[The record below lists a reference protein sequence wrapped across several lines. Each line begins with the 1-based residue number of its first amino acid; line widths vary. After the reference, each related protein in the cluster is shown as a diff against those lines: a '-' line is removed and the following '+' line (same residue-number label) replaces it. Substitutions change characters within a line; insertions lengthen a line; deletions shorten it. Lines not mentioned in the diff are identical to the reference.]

1 MQVINQ
7 QHKQNYF
14 DMTSHHQQLHN
25 QRQEIK
31 RLRLLILEI
40 QAEYNNQIKA
50 LKREII
56 NPRVD
61 FNDNPNSWKEVLRAV
76 CTTTELTPDE
86 ILCPSR
92 KRASLYARHMFN
104 FVCRKRLGM
113 AWAEIG
119 RIIHRDHSKAINSV
133 KEFTNILYTD
143 KEVQRQYAKVCV
155 LLNEVFEV

>member
-1 MQVINQ
+1 
-7 QHKQNYF
+7 
-14 DMTSHHQQLHN
+14 MTSHYQQLHN

-40 QAEYNNQIKA
+40 QAEYNTQIKA

-61 FNDNPNSWKEVLRAV
+61 FNDEPNSWREVLRAV

-104 FVCRKRLGM
+104 FICRKRLGM

-119 RIIHRDHSKAINSV
+119 RIIHRDHSTAINSV

-155 LLNEVFEV
+155 LLNEALEV

>member
-1 MQVINQ
+1 
-7 QHKQNYF
+7 
-14 DMTSHHQQLHN
+14 MTSHYQQLHN

-56 NPRVD
+56 NPRID
-61 FNDNPNSWKEVLRAV
+61 FNDEPNSWREVLRAV

-104 FVCRKRLGM
+104 FICRKRLGM

-119 RIIHRDHSKAINSV
+119 RIIHRDHSTAINSV

>member
-1 MQVINQ
+1 
-7 QHKQNYF
+7 
-14 DMTSHHQQLHN
+14 MTSHYQQLHN

-40 QAEYNNQIKA
+40 QSEYNNQIKA

-61 FNDNPNSWKEVLRAV
+61 FNDNPNIWKEVLRAV

-104 FVCRKRLGM
+104 FICRKRLGM

-119 RIIHRDHSKAINSV
+119 RIIHRDHSTAINSV

>member
-1 MQVINQ
+1 
-7 QHKQNYF
+7 
-14 DMTSHHQQLHN
+14 MTSHYQQLHN

-40 QAEYNNQIKA
+40 QAEYNTQIKA

-61 FNDNPNSWKEVLRAV
+61 FNDEPNSWREVLRAV

-104 FVCRKRLGM
+104 FICRKRLGM

-119 RIIHRDHSKAINSV
+119 RIIHRDHSTAINSV
-133 KEFTNILYTD
+133 KEFTNILYTE

-155 LLNEVFEV
+155 LLNEAFEV

>member
-1 MQVINQ
+1 
-7 QHKQNYF
+7 
-14 DMTSHHQQLHN
+14 MTSHHQQLHN

-31 RLRLLILEI
+31 RLRLLLVQI
-40 QAEYNNQIKA
+40 QGEALTKIQS

-61 FNDNPNSWKEVLRAV
+61 FNDAPSHWKEVLRAV
-76 CTTTELTPDE
+76 CTVSELTPDE

-92 KRASLYARHMFN
+92 KRSKLFARHMFN
-104 FVCRKRLGM
+104 FICRKRLGM
-113 AWAEIG
+113 GLTEIG
-119 RIIHRDHSKAINSV
+119 RISHRDHSTVINSV

-155 LLNEVFEV
+155 LLNEALEG

>member
-1 MQVINQ
+1 
-7 QHKQNYF
+7 
-14 DMTSHHQQLHN
+14 MTSHYQQLHN

-40 QAEYNNQIKA
+40 QSEYNNQIKA

-113 AWAEIG
+113 PWAEIG
-119 RIIHRDHSKAINSV
+119 RIIHRDHSTAINSV

>member
-1 MQVINQ
+1 
-7 QHKQNYF
+7 
-14 DMTSHHQQLHN
+14 MTSQHQTIHN
-25 QRQEIK
+25 LRQEIK

-50 LKREII
+50 LKREIT
-56 NPRVD
+56 NPRINLTD
-61 FNDNPNSWKEVLRAV
+61 EPNNWKEVLRAV
-76 CTTTELTPDE
+76 CTVTELTPDE

-104 FVCRKRLGM
+104 FICRKRLGM
-113 AWAEIG
+113 PWAEIG
-119 RIIHRDHSKAINSV
+119 RIIHRDHSTAINSV

-155 LLNEVFEV
+155 LLNEALEV

>member
-1 MQVINQ
+1 
-7 QHKQNYF
+7 
-14 DMTSHHQQLHN
+14 MTSHYQQLHN

-40 QAEYNNQIKA
+40 QGEYNNQIKA

-56 NPRVD
+56 NPRINLTD
-61 FNDNPNSWKEVLRAV
+61 EPNNWKEVLRAV
-76 CTTTELTPDE
+76 CTVTELTPDE

-104 FVCRKRLGM
+104 FICRKRLGM
-113 AWAEIG
+113 PWAEIG
-119 RIIHRDHSKAINSV
+119 RIIHRDHSTAINSV

-155 LLNEVFEV
+155 LLNEALEG

>member
-1 MQVINQ
+1 
-7 QHKQNYF
+7 
-14 DMTSHHQQLHN
+14 MTSHYQQLHN

-40 QAEYNNQIKA
+40 QSEYNNQIKA

-56 NPRVD
+56 NPRINLTD
-61 FNDNPNSWKEVLRAV
+61 EPSNWKEVLRAV

-104 FVCRKRLGM
+104 FICRKRLGM

-119 RIIHRDHSKAINSV
+119 RIIHRDHSTAINSV

-155 LLNEVFEV
+155 LLNEALEV

>member
-1 MQVINQ
+1 
-7 QHKQNYF
+7 
-14 DMTSHHQQLHN
+14 MTSHYQQLHN

-61 FNDNPNSWKEVLRAV
+61 FNDEPNSWREVLRAV

-104 FVCRKRLGM
+104 FICRKRLGM

-119 RIIHRDHSKAINSV
+119 RIIHRDHSTAINSV

-155 LLNEVFEV
+155 LLNEALEV

>member
-1 MQVINQ
+1 
-7 QHKQNYF
+7 
-14 DMTSHHQQLHN
+14 MTSHYQQLHN

-61 FNDNPNSWKEVLRAV
+61 FNDEPNSWREVLRAV

-104 FVCRKRLGM
+104 FICRKRLGM

-119 RIIHRDHSKAINSV
+119 RIIHRDHSTAINSV

>member
-1 MQVINQ
+1 
-7 QHKQNYF
+7 
-14 DMTSHHQQLHN
+14 MTSHYQQLHN

-40 QAEYNNQIKA
+40 QGEYNNQIKA

-56 NPRVD
+56 NPRINLTD
-61 FNDNPNSWKEVLRAV
+61 EPNNWKEVLRAV

-104 FVCRKRLGM
+104 FICRKRLGM
-113 AWAEIG
+113 PWAEIG
-119 RIIHRDHSKAINSV
+119 RIIHRDHSTAINSV

-155 LLNEVFEV
+155 LLNEALEV

>member
-1 MQVINQ
+1 
-7 QHKQNYF
+7 
-14 DMTSHHQQLHN
+14 MTSHYQQLHN

-56 NPRVD
+56 NPRVN
-61 FNDNPNSWKEVLRAV
+61 FNDEPNSWREVLRAV

-104 FVCRKRLGM
+104 FICRKRLGM

-119 RIIHRDHSKAINSV
+119 RIIHRDHSTAINSV

-155 LLNEVFEV
+155 LLNEALEV

>member
-1 MQVINQ
+1 
-7 QHKQNYF
+7 
-14 DMTSHHQQLHN
+14 MTSHYQQLHL

-31 RLRLLILEI
+31 RLRLLLVQI
-40 QAEYNNQIKA
+40 QGEALTKIQL

-61 FNDNPNSWKEVLRAV
+61 FNDAPNHWKEVLRAV
-76 CTTTELTPDE
+76 CTVTELTPDE

-92 KRASLYARHMFN
+92 KRSKLFARHMFN
-104 FVCRKRLGM
+104 FICRKRLNMGLT
-113 AWAEIG
+113 EIG
-119 RIIHRDHSKAINSV
+119 RISHRDHSTVINSV

-155 LLNEVFEV
+155 LLNEALEV

>member
-1 MQVINQ
+1 
-7 QHKQNYF
+7 
-14 DMTSHHQQLHN
+14 MTSYHQQLHN

-31 RLRLLILEI
+31 RLRLLLVQI
-40 QAEYNNQIKA
+40 QGEALTKIQS

-61 FNDNPNSWKEVLRAV
+61 FNDTPNHWKEVLRAV
-76 CTTTELTPDE
+76 CTVTELTPDE

-92 KRASLYARHMFN
+92 KRSKLFARHMFN
-104 FVCRKRLGM
+104 FICRKRLNMGLT
-113 AWAEIG
+113 EIG
-119 RIIHRDHSKAINSV
+119 RISHRDHSTVINSV

-155 LLNEVFEV
+155 LLNEALEV